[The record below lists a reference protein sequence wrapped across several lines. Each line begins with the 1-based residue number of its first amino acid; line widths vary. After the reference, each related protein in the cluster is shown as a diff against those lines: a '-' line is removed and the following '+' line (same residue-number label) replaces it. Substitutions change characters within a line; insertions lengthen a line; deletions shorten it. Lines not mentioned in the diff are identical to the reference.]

1 ERARERAGN
10 LDEVVREEDYLH
22 MVSLIRQRVD
32 LAEVEDAQEA
42 WEKAKRRVRCILEE
56 FLGVPQASV

>member
-1 ERARERAGN
+1 
-10 LDEVVREEDYLH
+10 VREEDYSH